1 MKIKSQNMLSGPL
14 FSGII
19 FYTIPIIL
27 TSFLQLL
34 FNAADLVIVGQFSG
48 GSSVGAVG
56 ATSAITGLLV
66 GFFSGLSSGAGITVG
81 HALGSRDHTE
91 IHNTVH
97 TTLPLALIC
106 GSILTVIGV
115 FSAEALLQLMDTP
128 ENLLPL
134 ATTYMQICFAG
145 STFTIV
151 YNYCAAILRASGDT
165 KSPLI
170 FLSISG
176 VLNVALNILFVVVLH
191 MNVAGVAWATVISQ
205 GVSALLVVRTLMQ
218 RTDSCRL
225 ELKKLHIHKKQ
236 FLKMLRIGLPSGIQ
250 CSLFYIANVIIQSSL
265 NSFGD
270 VFITGNSAATNI
282 EGFASAFIGAFQ
294 QTAVNYT
301 SQNMGARQYKRV
313 SNILKLCYACVGV
326 AGLAIGLLF
335 YFTGPSLLSIYIPD
349 SAQAVEYGMIRLTYI
364 CLPYFICGLMYVS
377 GGALT
382 GTGAAFIPMLISILG
397 VCGIRV
403 GWVYTIFQIPQFHT
417 PESLF
422 LSFPV
427 SWAITFTLQTAIFI
441 KIFRKRLQENKLSL

>member
-1 MKIKSQNMLSGPL
+1 MKLKNRDMLSGPL
-14 FSGII
+14 FSNMIL
-19 FYTIPIIL
+19 YTIPIIL

-34 FNAADLVIVGQFSG
+34 FNAADLMIVGQFSG
-48 GSSVGAVG
+48 GSCVGAVG
-56 ATSAITGLLV
+56 ATGAITGLLV
-66 GFFSGLSSGAGITVG
+66 GFFSGLSTGAGITVG
-81 HALGSRDHTE
+81 HALGSREESEVHK
-91 IHNTVH
+91 TVH

-115 FSAEALLQLMDTP
+115 FSAETLLQMMDTP

-134 ATTYMQICFAG
+134 ATVYMQIYFTG
-145 STFTIV
+145 STFTII

-176 VLNVALNILFVVVLH
+176 VLNVVLNILFVVVWH
-191 MNVAGVAWATVISQ
+191 MDVAGVAWATVISQ
-205 GVSALLVVRTLMQ
+205 AVSALLVVRTLMR
-218 RTDSCRL
+218 RTDACRL
-225 ELKKLHIHKKQ
+225 ELTELRIHKKQ

-301 SQNMGARQYKRV
+301 SQNIGARQYKRV
-313 SNILKLCYACVGV
+313 AKILKIGYACVGV

-335 YFTGPSLLSIYIPD
+335 YFTGPALLSVYIPD
-349 SAQAVEYGMIRLTYI
+349 SMQAVEYGMIRLTYI
-364 CLPYFICGLMYVS
+364 CVPYFLCGLMFVS

-403 GWVYTIFQIPQFHT
+403 GWVYTVFQLPGFHT
-417 PESLF
+417 PECLF

-427 SWAITFTLQTAIFI
+427 SWGITCLLQTIVFLYVY
-441 KIFRKRLQENKLSL
+441 RRRLREQNSL